1 MAGGFPLGEVISG
14 GAGIIGSLI
23 GGAFQK
29 SAQRAA
35 NRTNLAIARETNAQ
49 NYQIFREQNE
59 FNKEQFNN
67 YLQYNTPAAQRARYE
82 DAGINPYMALGNM
95 QNGNAQ
101 SALTSANSAPM
112 QATQVQPENGMAN
125 GIQSALINAATVMS
139 AVSDA
144 RLKSAQADKQNLEN
158 GKFAEEFANRMA
170 EIRSKIGLNDSYRDK
185 SKSEKQLYDFD
196 FKFKNDT
203 LANAM
208 KLSDLSVQQGDALLQ
223 KTQAETRKVQI
234 ESDVMQ
240 WDLGLKKKYD
250 EQLIKTNLAN
260 AIADYAVKIQGIA
273 ESKNRMHNDNI
284 RTNNDTRRVGIE
296 QQNADTNRM
305 NAQTNA
311 YNAQINAYNAQTNAY
326 NARTNRFNAIVGYD
340 SMQQQGQLIVSQVAK
355 NYAEATGVMIDN
367 QTRGILNR
375 MVVGK
380 LIAEIGNIQAN
391 TKNTE
396 RDTSWMP
403 FNNITKAL
411 SGMGNSFLNGYGFGL
426 GFSKR

>member
-1 MAGGFPLGEVISG
+1 MAGVFPLGEVISG

-59 FNKEQFNN
+59 FNKEQLNK

-125 GIQSALINAATVMS
+125 GIQSALLNAATIMS

-144 RLKSAQADKQNLEN
+144 RLKSAAADKQNLEN
-158 GKFAEEFANRMA
+158 GKFAENFAMQMA
-170 EIRSKIGLNDSYRDK
+170 EMRSKIGLNDSYRDK
-185 SKSEKQLYDFD
+185 AKSEKSIYDFD

-208 KLSDLSVQQGDALLQ
+208 KLSDLSVQQGDALLK
-223 KTQAETRKVQI
+223 KTQEETRKIQI

-260 AIADYAVKIQGIA
+260 AIADFAVKMQGIA

-284 RTNNDTRRVGIE
+284 RTNNDTMRVGIE

-311 YNAQINAYNAQTNAY
+311 YNA
-326 NARTNRFNAIVGYD
+326 RTNRFNALVGYG

-391 TKNTE
+391 TKHTE
-396 RDTSWMP
+396 RETSWMP
-403 FNNITKAL
+403 FNNIMKPL
-411 SGMGNSFLNGYGFGL
+411 SGMGSSILNGYRFGL
-426 GFSKR
+426 GFFKR

>member
-234 ESDVMQ
+234 EADVME

-250 EQLIKTNLAN
+250 EELIKTNLAN
-260 AIADYAVKIQGIA
+260 AIADFAVKMQGIA
-273 ESKNRMHNDNI
+273 ESNNRMRNDNI

-311 YNAQINAYNAQTNAY
+311 YNA
-326 NARTNRFNAIVGYD
+326 RTNRFNALVGYD

-380 LIAEIGNIQAN
+380 LIAETENIQAN

-396 RDTSWMP
+396 RDTFWMP
-403 FNNITKAL
+403 FNNIMKPL

-426 GFSKR
+426 GFFKR

>member
-14 GAGIIGSLI
+14 GAGVIGSLI

-67 YLQYNTPAAQRARYE
+67 YLQYNTPSAQRARYE

-158 GKFAEEFANRMA
+158 GKFAENFAMQMA
-170 EIRSKIGLNDSYRDK
+170 ELRSKIGLNDSYRDK

-223 KTQAETRKVQI
+223 KTQAEIRKVQI

-260 AIADYAVKIQGIA
+260 AIADYAVKMQGIK

-296 QQNADTNRM
+296 KQNADTNRM

-311 YNAQINAYNAQTNAY
+311 YNAQ
-326 NARTNRFNAIVGYD
+326 TNRLNTKVSFLSVT
-340 SMQQQGQLIVSQVAK
+340 QQGQLIVSQVAK

-375 MVVGK
+375 MVVDK
-380 LIAEIGNIQAN
+380 LIAETENIEAN

-396 RDTSWMP
+396 RDTFWMP
-403 FNNITKAL
+403 FNNIMKPL

-426 GFSKR
+426 GFFKR

>member
-1 MAGGFPLGEVISG
+1 MAGGFPLGEAISG
-14 GAGIIGSLI
+14 GAGILGSLI

-35 NRTNLAIARETNAQ
+35 NRTNLTIARETNAQ

-125 GIQSALINAATVMS
+125 GVQSALLNAATIMS

-144 RLKSAQADKQNLEN
+144 RLKSAAADKQNLEN
-158 GKFAEEFANRMA
+158 GKFAENFAMQMA
-170 EIRSKIGLNDSYRDK
+170 EMRSKIGLNDSYRDK
-185 SKSEKQLYDFD
+185 AKSEKSIYDFD

-208 KLSDLSVQQGDALLQ
+208 KLSDISVQQGDALLQ
-223 KTQAETRKVQI
+223 KTEAETRKIQI

-260 AIADYAVKIQGIA
+260 AIADFVVKMQGIA
-273 ESKNRMHNDNI
+273 ESKNRMRNDNI

-296 QQNADTNRM
+296 QQNANTNRM
-305 NAQTNA
+305 NAQTNR
-311 YNAQINAYNAQTNAY
+311 INAKVNFLSVT
-326 NARTNRFNAIVGYD
+326 
-340 SMQQQGQLIVSQVAK
+340 QQGQLIVSQVAK
-355 NYAEATGVMIDN
+355 NYSEATGVMLDN

-380 LIAEIGNIQAN
+380 LISETENIEAGTEN
-391 TKNTE
+391 TKENT
-396 RDTSWMP
+396 RWIGWNNLTKPFTSVLNGLGGP
-403 FNNITKAL
+403 F
-411 SGMGNSFLNGYGFGL
+411 MNSFGFGL
-426 GFSKR
+426 GLNYGK

>member
-1 MAGGFPLGEVISG
+1 MLPAIAAALIAGGASVGSN
-14 GAGIIGSLI
+14 IIGGI
-23 GGAFQK
+23 FNRN
-29 SAQRAA
+29 AQRAA
-35 NRTNLAIARETNAQ
+35 NNTNMAIARETNAQ

-125 GIQSALINAATVMS
+125 GIQSALLNAATVMS

-144 RLKSAQADKQNLEN
+144 RLKNAEADKRNLEN
-158 GKFAEEFANRMA
+158 GVFAEDFANRMA
-170 EIRSKIGLNDSYRDK
+170 EIRSKIGLNDSSRDK
-185 SKSEKQLYDFD
+185 NKSEKNIYDFE

-223 KTQAETRKVQI
+223 KTFAETRKVQI
-234 ESDVMQ
+234 EADVME

-250 EQLIKTNLAN
+250 EKLIKANLAN

-273 ESKNRMHNDNI
+273 ESKNRMRNDNI

-296 QQNADTNRM
+296 QQNANSNSMNAQTNRM
-305 NAQTNA
+305 NAD
-311 YNAQINAYNAQTNAY
+311 TNAY
-326 NARTNRFNAIVGYD
+326 NARTNRLNAKINFLSVA
-340 SMQQQGQLIVSQVAK
+340 QQGQLIVSQVAK

-375 MVVGK
+375 MVIGK
-380 LIAEIGNIQAN
+380 LFAETENIEAN

-396 RDTSWMP
+396 RDTFWMP
-403 FNNITKAL
+403 FNNIMKPL
-411 SGMGNSFLNGYGFGL
+411 SGVGNSFFNGYGFGL
-426 GFSKR
+426 GFLKR

>member
-125 GIQSALINAATVMS
+125 GIQSALLNAATIMS

-144 RLKSAQADKQNLEN
+144 RLKSAEADKQNLEN
-158 GKFAEEFANRMA
+158 GKFAENFAMQMA

-185 SKSEKQLYDFD
+185 AKSEKSIYDFD

-208 KLSDLSVQQGDALLQ
+208 KLSDLSVQQGDALLR
-223 KTQAETRKVQI
+223 KTEAETNKLQI
-234 ESDVMQ
+234 ETDVMQ
-240 WDLGLKKKYD
+240 WDLNLKKQYD
-250 EQLIKTNLAN
+250 ESFLKVNLAN

-305 NAQTNA
+305 NANT
-311 YNAQINAYNAQTNAY
+311 NAYNAQTNAKS
-326 NARTNRFNAIVGYD
+326 VE
-340 SMQQQGQLIVSQVAK
+340 QQ
-355 NYAEATGVMIDN
+355 
-367 QTRGILNR
+367 
-375 MVVGK
+375 GK
-380 LIAEIGNIQAN
+380 LIVATVAKLYSEKYGVDIDNKTRADLNQKVID
-391 TKNTE
+391 KMKEETE
-396 RDTSWMP
+396 KLRNQNYTSSDIRRRKENGSLGWNLLDTM
-403 FNNITKAL
+403 
-411 SGMGNSFLNGYGFGL
+411 GYGIGQIGGNLL
-426 GFSKR
+426 GGIFK

>member
-112 QATQVQPENGMAN
+112 QSTQVQPENGMAN

-158 GKFAEEFANRMA
+158 GKFAENFAMQMA
-170 EIRSKIGLNDSYRDK
+170 ELRSKIGLNDSYRDK

-223 KTQAETRKVQI
+223 KTQEETRKIQI

-260 AIADYAVKIQGIA
+260 AIADFAVKMQGIA

-311 YNAQINAYNAQTNAY
+311 YNAQ
-326 NARTNRFNAIVGYD
+326 TNRLNTKISFLSVT
-340 SMQQQGQLIVSQVAK
+340 QQGQLIVSQVAK

-380 LIAEIGNIQAN
+380 LIAETENIEAG

-396 RDTSWMP
+396 RDTFWMP
-403 FNNITKAL
+403 FNNIMRPL

-426 GFSKR
+426 GFFKR

>member
-1 MAGGFPLGEVISG
+1 MLPAIAAALIAGGASVGSN
-14 GAGIIGSLI
+14 IIGGI
-23 GGAFQK
+23 FNRN
-29 SAQRAA
+29 AQRAA
-35 NRTNLAIARETNAQ
+35 NNTNMAIARETNAQ

-59 FNKEQFNN
+59 FNKEQLNN
-67 YLQYNTPAAQRARYE
+67 YLQYNTPAAQRARFE
-82 DAGINPYMALGNM
+82 DAGINPYMALGSI

-112 QATQVQPENGMAN
+112 QATQVQPENGMAQ
-125 GIQSALINAATVMS
+125 GIQGALLNAATVMS

-144 RLKSAQADKQNLEN
+144 RLKNAEADKRNLEN
-158 GKFAEEFANRMA
+158 GVFAEDFANRMA
-170 EIRSKIGLNDSYRDK
+170 EIRSKIGLNDSSSDK
-185 SKSEKQLYDFD
+185 NKSEKSIYDFD
-196 FKFKNDT
+196 FKFRNDT

-208 KLSDLSVQQGDALLQ
+208 KLSDISVQQGDAILQ
-223 KTQAETRKVQI
+223 KTLAETTRIQV
-234 ESDVMQ
+234 ETDVMN

-260 AIADYAVKIQGIA
+260 AIADYFVKLQGIK
-273 ESKNRMHNDNI
+273 ESNNRMRNDNM

-296 QQNADTNRM
+296 QQNANSNSM
-305 NAQTNA
+305 
-311 YNAQINAYNAQTNAY
+311 NAQTNAY

-340 SMQQQGQLIVSQVAK
+340 SMQQQGRLIVSQVAK

-380 LIAEIGNIQAN
+380 LITETENIHAN

-396 RDTSWMP
+396 RDTFWMP
-403 FNNITKAL
+403 FNNIVKPL

-426 GFSKR
+426 GYFKR

>member
-125 GIQSALINAATVMS
+125 GIQSALLNAATIMS

-144 RLKSAQADKQNLEN
+144 RLKSAAADKQNLEN
-158 GKFAEEFANRMA
+158 GKFAENFAMQMAEKYHLPKITLSEDAKKILLHYKWPGNVRQLKNITEQMSVLSEQREITAEMLTNFIPRDSDTTQLAIIGKDGEHNYESERDILYQILYELRGNVSDLRRDLNNVRKQLEETRALNGAQGFEPLPEEHHNTMPIPRKHTLSETSPSNGLVEFADA
-170 EIRSKIGLNDSYRDK
+170 EEISEPEILN
-185 SKSEKQLYDFD
+185 
-196 FKFKNDT
+196 
-203 LANAM
+203 
-208 KLSDLSVQQGDALLQ
+208 LSD
-223 KTQAETRKVQI
+223 
-234 ESDVMQ
+234 
-240 WDLGLKKKYD
+240 
-250 EQLIKTNLAN
+250 
-260 AIADYAVKIQGIA
+260 
-273 ESKNRMHNDNI
+273 
-284 RTNNDTRRVGIE
+284 VGR
-296 QQNADTNRM
+296 Q
-305 NAQTNA
+305 
-311 YNAQINAYNAQTNAY
+311 
-326 NARTNRFNAIVGYD
+326 
-340 SMQQQGQLIVSQVAK
+340 
-355 NYAEATGVMIDN
+355 
-367 QTRGILNR
+367 
-375 MVVGK
+375 MV
-380 LIAEIGNIQAN
+380 E
-391 TKNTE
+391 
-396 RDTSWMP
+396 
-403 FNNITKAL
+403 KAL
-411 SGMGNSFLNGYGFGL
+411 ERNNGNRKKAAQELGISDRTLYRRIKQYGL
-426 GFSKR
+426 DSK

>member
-1 MAGGFPLGEVISG
+1 MLPAIAAALIAGGASVGSN
-14 GAGIIGSLI
+14 IIGGI
-23 GGAFQK
+23 FNRN
-29 SAQRAA
+29 AQRAA
-35 NRTNLAIARETNAQ
+35 NNTNMAIARETNAQ

-67 YLQYNTPAAQRARYE
+67 YLQYNTPAAQRTRYE

-125 GIQSALINAATVMS
+125 GIQSALLNAATIMS

-144 RLKSAQADKQNLEN
+144 RLKNAEADKRNLEN
-158 GKFAEEFANRMA
+158 GVFAEDFSNRMA
-170 EIRSKIGLNDSYRDK
+170 EIRSKIGLNDSSRDK
-185 SKSEKQLYDFD
+185 NKSEKNIYDFD

-223 KTQAETRKVQI
+223 KTQEETRKIQI

-260 AIADYAVKIQGIA
+260 AIADFAVKMQGIA

-311 YNAQINAYNAQTNAY
+311 YNA
-326 NARTNRFNAIVGYD
+326 RTNRFNALVGYD
-340 SMQQQGQLIVSQVAK
+340 SMQYQGQLIVSQVAK

-375 MVVGK
+375 MVIGK
-380 LIAEIGNIQAN
+380 LIAETENVQAN

-396 RDTSWMP
+396 RDTFWMP
-403 FNNITKAL
+403 FNNIMKPL

-426 GFSKR
+426 GFFKR

>member
-185 SKSEKQLYDFD
+185 AKSEKSIYDFD

-223 KTQAETRKVQI
+223 KTQEETRKIQI

-260 AIADYAVKIQGIA
+260 AIADFAVKMQGIA

-311 YNAQINAYNAQTNAY
+311 YNA
-326 NARTNRFNAIVGYD
+326 RTNRFNALVGYD

-380 LIAEIGNIQAN
+380 LISETENIEAN

-396 RDTSWMP
+396 RDTFWMP
-403 FNNITKAL
+403 FNNIMKPL

-426 GFSKR
+426 GFFKR

>member
-112 QATQVQPENGMAN
+112 QATQVHPENGMAN
-125 GIQSALINAATVMS
+125 GIQSALLNAATIMS

-144 RLKSAQADKQNLEN
+144 RLKSAAADKQNLEN
-158 GKFAEEFANRMA
+158 GKFAENFAMQMA
-170 EIRSKIGLNDSYRDK
+170 EMRSKIGLNDSYRDK
-185 SKSEKQLYDFD
+185 AKSEKSIYDFD

-223 KTQAETRKVQI
+223 KTEAETRKVQI
-234 ESDVMQ
+234 EADVME

-250 EQLIKTNLAN
+250 EELIKTNLAN
-260 AIADYAVKIQGIA
+260 AIADFAVKMQGIA
-273 ESKNRMHNDNI
+273 ESKNRMRNDNI
-284 RTNNDTRRVGIE
+284 RTNNDTKRVGIE

-311 YNAQINAYNAQTNAY
+311 YNA
-326 NARTNRFNAIVGYD
+326 RTNRFNALVGYD

-380 LIAEIGNIQAN
+380 LIAETENIQAN

-396 RDTSWMP
+396 RDTFWMP
-403 FNNITKAL
+403 FNNIMKPL

-426 GFSKR
+426 GFFKR

>member
-223 KTQAETRKVQI
+223 KTQEETRKIQI

-250 EQLIKTNLAN
+250 EKIIKANLAN
-260 AIADYAVKIQGIA
+260 AIADYAVKIQSIA

-296 QQNADTNRM
+296 QQNANT
-305 NAQTNA
+305 
-311 YNAQINAYNAQTNAY
+311 NAYNAQTNRI
-326 NARTNRFNAIVGYD
+326 NAKINFLSVT
-340 SMQQQGQLIVSQVAK
+340 QQGQLIVSQVAK
-355 NYAEATGVMIDN
+355 NYEEATGVMIDN

-380 LIAEIGNIQAN
+380 LIAETENIEAGTEN
-391 TKNTE
+391 TKENT
-396 RDTSWMP
+396 RWIGWNNLSKPFTSVLNGLGGP
-403 FNNITKAL
+403 F
-411 SGMGNSFLNGYGFGL
+411 MNSFGFGL
-426 GFSKR
+426 GLNYGK

>member
-1 MAGGFPLGEVISG
+1 
-14 GAGIIGSLI
+14 
-23 GGAFQK
+23 
-29 SAQRAA
+29 
-35 NRTNLAIARETNAQ
+35 
-49 NYQIFREQNE
+49 
-59 FNKEQFNN
+59 
-67 YLQYNTPAAQRARYE
+67 
-82 DAGINPYMALGNM
+82 MALGNM

-125 GIQSALINAATVMS
+125 GIQSALLNAATIMS

-144 RLKSAQADKQNLEN
+144 RLKSAAADKQNLEN
-158 GKFAEEFANRMA
+158 GKFAENFAMQMA
-170 EIRSKIGLNDSYRDK
+170 EMRSKIGLNDSYRDK
-185 SKSEKQLYDFD
+185 AKSEKSIYDFD

-223 KTQAETRKVQI
+223 KTQEETRKIQI

-260 AIADYAVKIQGIA
+260 AIADFAVKMQGIK
-273 ESKNRMHNDNI
+273 ESNNRMRNDNI

-311 YNAQINAYNAQTNAY
+311 YNA
-326 NARTNRFNAIVGYD
+326 RTNRFNALVGYD
-340 SMQQQGQLIVSQVAK
+340 
-355 NYAEATGVMIDN
+355 YAEATGVMIDN

-380 LIAEIGNIQAN
+380 LIAETENIQAN

-396 RDTSWMP
+396 RDTFWMP
-403 FNNITKAL
+403 FNNIMKPL

-426 GFSKR
+426 GFFKR

>member
-125 GIQSALINAATVMS
+125 GIQSALLNAATVMS

-144 RLKSAQADKQNLEN
+144 RLKNAEADKRNLEN
-158 GKFAEEFANRMA
+158 GVFAEDFANRMA
-170 EIRSKIGLNDSYRDK
+170 EIRSKIGLNDSSRDK
-185 SKSEKQLYDFD
+185 NKSEKNIYDFE

-223 KTQAETRKVQI
+223 KTFAETRKVQI
-234 ESDVMQ
+234 EADVME

-250 EQLIKTNLAN
+250 EKLIKANLAN
-260 AIADYAVKIQGIA
+260 AIADYAVKLQGIA
-273 ESKNRMHNDNI
+273 ESKNRMRNDNI

-296 QQNADTNRM
+296 QQNANSNSM
-305 NAQTNA
+305 
-311 YNAQINAYNAQTNAY
+311 NAQTNAY
-326 NARTNRFNAIVGYD
+326 NARTNRFNALVGYA

-375 MVVGK
+375 MVIGK
-380 LIAEIGNIQAN
+380 LIAETENIEAN

-396 RDTSWMP
+396 RDTFWMP
-403 FNNITKAL
+403 FNNIMKPL

-426 GFSKR
+426 GFFKR

>member
-101 SALTSANSAPM
+101 SSLTSANSAPM

-125 GIQSALINAATVMS
+125 GIQSALLNAATIMS

-144 RLKSAQADKQNLEN
+144 RLKSAAADKQNLEN
-158 GKFAEEFANRMA
+158 GKFAENFAMQMA
-170 EIRSKIGLNDSYRDK
+170 EMRSKIGLNDSYRDK
-185 SKSEKQLYDFD
+185 AKSEKSIYDFD

-223 KTQAETRKVQI
+223 KTQEETRKIQI

-260 AIADYAVKIQGIA
+260 AIADFAVKMQGIK
-273 ESKNRMHNDNI
+273 ESNNRMRNDNI

-296 QQNADTNRM
+296 KQNADTNRM

-311 YNAQINAYNAQTNAY
+311 YNAQTNRINAKVNFLSVT
-326 NARTNRFNAIVGYD
+326 
-340 SMQQQGQLIVSQVAK
+340 QQGQLIVSQVAK

-380 LIAEIGNIQAN
+380 LIAETENIQAN

-396 RDTSWMP
+396 RDTFWMP
-403 FNNITKAL
+403 FNNIMKPL
-411 SGMGNSFLNGYGFGL
+411 SSMGNSFLNGYGFGL
-426 GFSKR
+426 GFFKR

>member
-1 MAGGFPLGEVISG
+1 MLPAIAAALIAGGASVGSN
-14 GAGIIGSLI
+14 IIGGI
-23 GGAFQK
+23 FNRN
-29 SAQRAA
+29 AQRAA

-67 YLQYNTPAAQRARYE
+67 YLQYNTPAAQRTRYE

-125 GIQSALINAATVMS
+125 GIQSALLNAATIMS

-144 RLKSAQADKQNLEN
+144 RLKNAEADKRNLEN
-158 GKFAEEFANRMA
+158 GVFAEDFSNRMA
-170 EIRSKIGLNDSYRDK
+170 EIRSKIGLNDSSRDK
-185 SKSEKQLYDFD
+185 NKSEKNIYDFD

-223 KTQAETRKVQI
+223 KTQEETRKIQI

-250 EQLIKTNLAN
+250 EELIKTNLAN

-311 YNAQINAYNAQTNAY
+311 YNA
-326 NARTNRFNAIVGYD
+326 RTNRFNALVGYD
-340 SMQQQGQLIVSQVAK
+340 SMQYQGQLIVSQVAK

-375 MVVGK
+375 MVIGK
-380 LIAEIGNIQAN
+380 LIAETENVQAN

-396 RDTSWMP
+396 RDTFWMP
-403 FNNITKAL
+403 INNIIKPL
-411 SGMGNSFLNGYGFGL
+411 SGIGNSFLNGYGFGL
-426 GFSKR
+426 GFFKR

>member
-1 MAGGFPLGEVISG
+1 MLPAIAAALIAGGASVGSN
-14 GAGIIGSLI
+14 IIGGI
-23 GGAFQK
+23 FNRN
-29 SAQRAA
+29 AQRSA
-35 NRTNLAIARETNAQ
+35 NNTNMAIARETNAQ

-59 FNKEQFNN
+59 FNKEQLNN
-67 YLQYNTPAAQRARYE
+67 YLQYNTPAAQRARFE
-82 DAGINPYMALGNM
+82 DAGINPYMALGSM

-125 GIQSALINAATVMS
+125 GIQGALLNAATVMS

-144 RLKSAQADKQNLEN
+144 RLKNAEADKRNLEN
-158 GKFAEEFANRMA
+158 GVFAQDFANRMA
-170 EIRSKIGLNDSYRDK
+170 EIRSRIGLNDSSRDK
-185 SKSEKQLYDFD
+185 NKSEQNIYDFD

-208 KLSDLSVQQGDALLQ
+208 KLSDISVQQGDALLNR
-223 KTQAETRKVQI
+223 TLAETTKIQV
-234 ESDVMQ
+234 ETDVMN

-260 AIADYAVKIQGIA
+260 AIADYFVKLQGIK
-273 ESKNRMHNDNI
+273 ESNNRMRNDNI

-296 QQNADTNRM
+296 QQNANSNSM
-305 NAQTNA
+305 
-311 YNAQINAYNAQTNAY
+311 NAQTNAY
-326 NARTNRFNAIVGYD
+326 NARTNRFNAVVGYY

-375 MVVGK
+375 MVIGK
-380 LIAEIGNIQAN
+380 MIAEIENIEAG

-396 RDTSWMP
+396 RDTFWMP
-403 FNNITKAL
+403 FNNIMRPL

-426 GFSKR
+426 GFFKR

>member
-139 AVSDA
+139 AVADA
-144 RLKSAQADKQNLEN
+144 RLKSSQADRQNLEN
-158 GKFAEEFANRMA
+158 GKFAENFAMQMA
-170 EIRSKIGLNDSYRDK
+170 ELRSKIGLNDSYRDK

-223 KTQAETRKVQI
+223 KTQAETRRVQI
-234 ESDVMQ
+234 EADVME

-250 EQLIKTNLAN
+250 EKIIKANLAN

-296 QQNADTNRM
+296 QQNANT
-305 NAQTNA
+305 
-311 YNAQINAYNAQTNAY
+311 NAYNAQTNRI
-326 NARTNRFNAIVGYD
+326 NAKINFLSVT
-340 SMQQQGQLIVSQVAK
+340 QQGQLIVSQVAK

-380 LIAEIGNIQAN
+380 LIAETENIEAGTEN
-391 TKNTE
+391 TKENT
-396 RDTSWMP
+396 RWIGWNNLTKPFTSVLNGLGGP
-403 FNNITKAL
+403 F
-411 SGMGNSFLNGYGFGL
+411 MNSFGFGL
-426 GFSKR
+426 GLQYGK

>member
-112 QATQVQPENGMAN
+112 QSTQVQPENGMAN

-139 AVSDA
+139 AVADA
-144 RLKSAQADKQNLEN
+144 RLKSSQADRQNLEN
-158 GKFAEEFANRMA
+158 GKFAENFAMQMA
-170 EIRSKIGLNDSYRDK
+170 EMRSKIGLNDSYRDK
-185 SKSEKQLYDFD
+185 AKSEKSIYDFD

-208 KLSDLSVQQGDALLQ
+208 KLSDLSVKQGDALLQ

-234 ESDVMQ
+234 EADVMQ

-260 AIADYAVKIQGIA
+260 AIADYAVKLQGIK
-273 ESKNRMHNDNI
+273 ESENRMRNDNI

-296 QQNADTNRM
+296 QQNANTNRM

-311 YNAQINAYNAQTNAY
+311 YNAQTNRINAKVNFLSVT
-326 NARTNRFNAIVGYD
+326 
-340 SMQQQGQLIVSQVAK
+340 QQGQLIVSQVAK

-380 LIAEIGNIQAN
+380 LIAETENVQAN

-396 RDTSWMP
+396 RDTFWMP
-403 FNNITKAL
+403 FNNIMKPL

-426 GFSKR
+426 GFFKR

>member
-125 GIQSALINAATVMS
+125 GIQSALLNAATIMS

-144 RLKSAQADKQNLEN
+144 RLKSAAADKQNLEN
-158 GKFAEEFANRMA
+158 GKFAENFAMQMA
-170 EIRSKIGLNDSYRDK
+170 ETRIKIGLNDSYRDK
-185 SKSEKQLYDFD
+185 AKSEKSIYDFD

-223 KTQAETRKVQI
+223 KTQEETRKIQI

-273 ESKNRMHNDNI
+273 ESKNRMKNDNI
-284 RTNNDTRRVGIE
+284 RTDNDTRRVGIE

-311 YNAQINAYNAQTNAY
+311 YNAQ
-326 NARTNRFNAIVGYD
+326 TNRLNTKISFLSVT
-340 SMQQQGQLIVSQVAK
+340 QQGQLIVSQVAK

-380 LIAEIGNIQAN
+380 LIAETENIEAG

-396 RDTSWMP
+396 RDTFWMP
-403 FNNITKAL
+403 FNNIMRPL

-426 GFSKR
+426 GFFKR

>member
-170 EIRSKIGLNDSYRDK
+170 EIRSKIGLNDSYSDK

-208 KLSDLSVQQGDALLQ
+208 KLSDLSVQQGDALLR
-223 KTQAETRKVQI
+223 KTEAETNKLQI
-234 ESDVMQ
+234 ETDVMQ
-240 WDLGLKKKYD
+240 WDLNLKKQYD
-250 EQLIKTNLAN
+250 ESFLKVNLAN

-273 ESKNRMHNDNI
+273 ESKNRMRNDNI

-305 NAQTNA
+305 NANT
-311 YNAQINAYNAQTNAY
+311 NAYNAQTNAKS
-326 NARTNRFNAIVGYD
+326 VE
-340 SMQQQGQLIVSQVAK
+340 QQ
-355 NYAEATGVMIDN
+355 
-367 QTRGILNR
+367 
-375 MVVGK
+375 GK
-380 LIAEIGNIQAN
+380 LIVATVAKLYSEKYGVDIDNKTRADLNQKVIDKMKEEIEKLSNQNYTPSDIRRRKENGSLGWNLL
-391 TKNTE
+391 
-396 RDTSWMP
+396 DTM
-403 FNNITKAL
+403 
-411 SGMGNSFLNGYGFGL
+411 GYGIGQIGGNLL
-426 GFSKR
+426 GGMFK

>member
-1 MAGGFPLGEVISG
+1 MGTFPLGEVISG

-29 SAQRAA
+29 SAQRSA

-170 EIRSKIGLNDSYRDK
+170 EIRSKIGLNDSSRDK
-185 SKSEKQLYDFD
+185 NKSEKSIYDFD

-208 KLSDLSVQQGDALLQ
+208 RLSDLSVQQGDALLQ
-223 KTQAETRKVQI
+223 KTEAETRKVQI
-234 ESDVMQ
+234 EADVME

-260 AIADYAVKIQGIA
+260 AIADFAVKMQGIA
-273 ESKNRMHNDNI
+273 ESKNRMRNDNI
-284 RTNNDTRRVGIE
+284 RTDNDTRRVGIE
-296 QQNADTNRM
+296 QQNADTN
-305 NAQTNA
+305 
-311 YNAQINAYNAQTNAY
+311 AYNAQTNRI
-326 NARTNRFNAIVGYD
+326 NAKINFLSVT
-340 SMQQQGQLIVSQVAK
+340 QQGQLIVSQVAK

-380 LIAEIGNIQAN
+380 LIAETENIEAGTEN
-391 TKNTE
+391 TKENT
-396 RDTSWMP
+396 RWIGWNNLIKPFTSVLNGLGGP
-403 FNNITKAL
+403 F
-411 SGMGNSFLNGYGFGL
+411 MNSFGFGL
-426 GFSKR
+426 GLNYGR

>member
-14 GAGIIGSLI
+14 GAGILGSLI

-67 YLQYNTPAAQRARYE
+67 YLLYNTPAAQRARYE

-223 KTQAETRKVQI
+223 KTQEETRKIQI

-260 AIADYAVKIQGIA
+260 AIADFAVKMQGIA
-273 ESKNRMHNDNI
+273 ESENRMHNDNI

-311 YNAQINAYNAQTNAY
+311 YNAQ
-326 NARTNRFNAIVGYD
+326 TNRLNTKISFLSVT
-340 SMQQQGQLIVSQVAK
+340 QQGQLIVSQVAK
-355 NYAEATGVMIDN
+355 NYAEATGVMLDN

-380 LIAEIGNIQAN
+380 LIAETENIDAN

-396 RDTSWMP
+396 RDTFWMP
-403 FNNITKAL
+403 FNNIMKPL

-426 GFSKR
+426 GFFKR

>member
-14 GAGIIGSLI
+14 GAGIVGSLI

-35 NRTNLAIARETNAQ
+35 NRTNLAIARETNAL
-49 NYQIFREQNE
+49 NYRIFREQNE

-101 SALTSANSAPM
+101 SALMSANSAPM

-234 ESDVMQ
+234 EADVME

-250 EQLIKTNLAN
+250 EELIKTNLAN
-260 AIADYAVKIQGIA
+260 AIADFAVKMQGIA
-273 ESKNRMHNDNI
+273 ESNNRMRNDNI

-311 YNAQINAYNAQTNAY
+311 YNA
-326 NARTNRFNAIVGYD
+326 RTNRFNALVGYD
-340 SMQQQGQLIVSQVAK
+340 SMQQQGKLIVSQVAK
-355 NYAEATGVMIDN
+355 NYAEATGVVIDN

-380 LIAEIGNIQAN
+380 LIAETENIQAN
-391 TKNTE
+391 TKNSE
-396 RDTSWMP
+396 RDTFWMP
-403 FNNITKAL
+403 FNNIMKPL

-426 GFSKR
+426 GFFKR

>member
-14 GAGIIGSLI
+14 GAGIIGNLI

-59 FNKEQFNN
+59 FNKEQFNK

-223 KTQAETRKVQI
+223 KTQEETRKIQI

-260 AIADYAVKIQGIA
+260 AIADFAVKMQGIA

-311 YNAQINAYNAQTNAY
+311 YNA
-326 NARTNRFNAIVGYD
+326 RTNRFNALVGYD
-340 SMQQQGQLIVSQVAK
+340 SIQQQGQLIVSQVAK

-380 LIAEIGNIQAN
+380 LIAETENIQAN

-396 RDTSWMP
+396 RDTFWMP
-403 FNNITKAL
+403 FNNIMKPL

-426 GFSKR
+426 GFFKR

>member
-170 EIRSKIGLNDSYRDK
+170 EIRSKIGLNDSSRDK
-185 SKSEKQLYDFD
+185 NKSEKSIYDFD

-223 KTQAETRKVQI
+223 KTQEETRKIQI

-260 AIADYAVKIQGIA
+260 AIADFAVKMQGIK
-273 ESKNRMHNDNI
+273 ESNNRMRNDNI

-311 YNAQINAYNAQTNAY
+311 YNAQTNRINAKVNFLSVT
-326 NARTNRFNAIVGYD
+326 
-340 SMQQQGQLIVSQVAK
+340 QQGQLIVSQVAK

-367 QTRGILNR
+367 QARGILNR
-375 MVVGK
+375 MVIDK
-380 LIAEIGNIQAN
+380 LIAETDNIVAN

-396 RDTSWMP
+396 RDTFWMP
-403 FNNITKAL
+403 FNNIMRPL

-426 GFSKR
+426 GFFKR

>member
-59 FNKEQFNN
+59 FNKEQFNK

-208 KLSDLSVQQGDALLQ
+208 KLSDFSVQQGDALLR
-223 KTQAETRKVQI
+223 KTEAETNKLQI

-260 AIADYAVKIQGIA
+260 AIADFAVKMQGIA

-311 YNAQINAYNAQTNAY
+311 YNAQTNRINAKVNFLSVT
-326 NARTNRFNAIVGYD
+326 
-340 SMQQQGQLIVSQVAK
+340 QQGQLIVSQVAK

-380 LIAEIGNIQAN
+380 LIAETENIHAN

-396 RDTSWMP
+396 RDTFWMP
-403 FNNITKAL
+403 FNNIMKPL

-426 GFSKR
+426 GFFKR

>member
-14 GAGIIGSLI
+14 GAGIVGSLI

-112 QATQVQPENGMAN
+112 QATQVHPENGMAN
-125 GIQSALINAATVMS
+125 GIQSALLNAATIMS

-144 RLKSAQADKQNLEN
+144 RLKSAAADKQNLEN
-158 GKFAEEFANRMA
+158 GKFAENFAMQMA
-170 EIRSKIGLNDSYRDK
+170 EMRSKIGLNDSYRDK
-185 SKSEKQLYDFD
+185 AKSEKSIYDFD

-223 KTQAETRKVQI
+223 KTQEETRKIQI

-260 AIADYAVKIQGIA
+260 AIADFAVKMQGIA

-311 YNAQINAYNAQTNAY
+311 YNAQTNRINAKVNFLSVT
-326 NARTNRFNAIVGYD
+326 
-340 SMQQQGQLIVSQVAK
+340 QQGQLIVSQVAK

-380 LIAEIGNIQAN
+380 LIAETENIQAN

-396 RDTSWMP
+396 RDTFWMP
-403 FNNITKAL
+403 FNNIMKPL

-426 GFSKR
+426 GFLKR

>member
-112 QATQVQPENGMAN
+112 QATQVHPENGMAN
-125 GIQSALINAATVMS
+125 GIQSALLNAATIMS

-144 RLKSAQADKQNLEN
+144 RLKSAAADKQNLEN
-158 GKFAEEFANRMA
+158 GKFAENFAMQMA
-170 EIRSKIGLNDSYRDK
+170 EMRSKIGLNDSSRDK
-185 SKSEKQLYDFD
+185 NKSEKNIYDFD

-208 KLSDLSVQQGDALLQ
+208 KLSDLSVQQGDALLR
-223 KTQAETRKVQI
+223 KTEAETNKLQI
-234 ESDVMQ
+234 ETDVMQ
-240 WDLGLKKKYD
+240 WDLNLKKQYD
-250 EQLIKTNLAN
+250 EQFLKANLAN

-273 ESKNRMHNDNI
+273 ESKNRMHNENI

-296 QQNADTNRM
+296 QQNANT
-305 NAQTNA
+305 
-311 YNAQINAYNAQTNAY
+311 NAYNAQTNRQA
-326 NARTNRFNAIVGYD
+326 V
-340 SMQQQGQLIVSQVAK
+340 QQQAKLIVATIAK
-355 NYAEATGVMIDN
+355 LYSEKYGVDIDN
-367 QTRGILNR
+367 KTRGDLNQK
-375 MVVGK
+375 VIDK
-380 LIAEIGNIQAN
+380 LEEETEKLRNQNYTPSDIRRRKENGSLGWNLLDSAGYVIGQIGGN
-391 TKNTE
+391 
-396 RDTSWMP
+396 
-403 FNNITKAL
+403 L
-411 SGMGNSFLNGYGFGL
+411 LGGMF
-426 GFSKR
+426 K

>member
-1 MAGGFPLGEVISG
+1 MLPAIAAALIAGGASVGSN
-14 GAGIIGSLI
+14 IIGGI
-23 GGAFQK
+23 FNRN
-29 SAQRAA
+29 AQRAA
-35 NRTNLAIARETNAQ
+35 NNTNMAIARETNAQ

-59 FNKEQFNN
+59 FNKEQLNN
-67 YLQYNTPAAQRARYE
+67 YLQYDTPAAQRARFE
-82 DAGINPYMALGNM
+82 DAGINPYMALGSM

-125 GIQSALINAATVMS
+125 GIQGALLNAATVMS

-144 RLKSAQADKQNLEN
+144 RLKNAEADKRNLEN
-158 GKFAEEFANRMA
+158 GVFAQDFANRME
-170 EIRSKIGLNDSYRDK
+170 EIRSRIGLNDSSRDK
-185 SKSEKQLYDFD
+185 NKSEKNIYDFD

-208 KLSDLSVQQGDALLQ
+208 KLSDISVQQGDALLNR
-223 KTQAETRKVQI
+223 TLAETTKIQV
-234 ESDVMQ
+234 ETDVMN

-260 AIADYAVKIQGIA
+260 AIADYFVKLQGIK
-273 ESKNRMHNDNI
+273 ESNNRMRNDNI

-296 QQNADTNRM
+296 QQNANSNSM
-305 NAQTNA
+305 
-311 YNAQINAYNAQTNAY
+311 NAQTNAY
-326 NARTNRFNAIVGYD
+326 NARTNRFNALVGYA
-340 SMQQQGQLIVSQVAK
+340 SMQQQGRLIVSQVAK

-375 MVVGK
+375 MVIGK
-380 LIAEIGNIQAN
+380 LIAETENIEAN

-396 RDTSWMP
+396 RDTFWMP
-403 FNNITKAL
+403 FNNIMRPL

-426 GFSKR
+426 GFFKR